1 MAISKQKV
9 LLPSLSPVVGGGRVA
24 SPLRASSP
32 VPPHRLAERQRD
44 GGASLGLWRGPRQLL
59 FDPKQRVEP
68 KPPGLVR
75 LCRAQAVGFRRE
87 VRLSIADGA
96 RAEAA
101 DTSARPRRGRD
112 AGVQLVL
119 ALRPPRGTP
128 GGEAGQCPPHRRGD
142 RSPTRRGG
150 GGGPRLELCC
160 RPPPR
165 GRQPRGKPHRR
176 LGESRPQR
184 VQQRQQQRGDGTARG
199 LHRDRH
205 GRSERGDRCAAAA
218 DDSAARVD
226 DCRPPA
232 VSHEGRAGVH

>member
-87 VRLSIADGA
+87 TRTAQGQRQRTQALDHAEGGMQAYSLCLHSVHRAAHQAARLA
-96 RAEAA
+96 
-101 DTSARPRRGRD
+101 SARLT
-112 AGVQLVL
+112 GV
-119 ALRPPRGTP
+119 GT
-128 GGEAGQCPPHRRGD
+128 EAQH
-142 RSPTRRGG
+142 
-150 GGGPRLELCC
+150 
-160 RPPPR
+160 
-165 GRQPRGKPHRR
+165 
-176 LGESRPQR
+176 
-184 VQQRQQQRGDGTARG
+184 
-199 LHRDRH
+199 
-205 GRSERGDRCAAAA
+205 AAAA
-218 DDSAARVD
+218 AAT
-226 DCRPPA
+226 
-232 VSHEGRAGVH
+232 RALS